1 MPRRMSHALA
11 GAVAAAAAEGMED
24 EDDGYE
30 GPSRRPHSDKEE
42 FFDVT
47 IVRDMVRACTPPPI
61 RPARPDAAPLRSQ
74 PPRLA

>member
-30 GPSRRPHSDKEE
+30 GTSTSRRPHSDKEE

-47 IVRDMVRACTPPPI
+47 IVRDMVRGTPPRHPP
-61 RPARPDAAPLRSQ
+61 RPA
-74 PPRLA
+74 